1 MTERAST
8 LNRRKL
14 LLICAAILLG
24 GGVLTVLIF
33 TTEPTAERS
42 GATRRTAMLVD
53 VREVERGTYRPEIRA
68 MGTVEPARDIVLS
81 PRVTGEVMEVA
92 SGFVPG
98 GEASQ
103 GEALLKIDPAD
114 FRNRLEQRRS
124 ELQQAQAELKQE
136 EGRAAVARRDYELLD
151 ESLSGENEALVLRE
165 PQLEAA
171 RSQVASARAALDQA
185 RLDLER
191 ATLRA
196 PFDARILERN
206 INVGSQVAPGDELAR
221 LVGLDTYWVAATVP
235 LAHLRWLRFPQEGGE
250 GSPVQ
255 VRNRTAWAPGESR
268 DGTLFRLVGNLEEDT
283 RMARVLVTVD
293 DPLAR
298 REANAGEPPLMLGA
312 WVEAVLQGK
321 PLRDVVRL
329 DRNYLRQDDTVWLM
343 RDGELAIEPVRVA
356 MRDAKFAYITDG
368 LEGGEQVVTTN
379 LATVSEGAPL
389 RLSSEQGD
397 RPVVEEEGS

>member
-1 MTERAST
+1 MTERSST
-8 LNRRKL
+8 LNHRNM

-24 GGVLTVLIF
+24 GGLLTVLIF

-42 GATRRTAMLVD
+42 GATRQTAMLVD
-53 VREVERGTYRPEIRA
+53 VQEVERGTYRPEIRA

-92 SGFVPG
+92 PAFVPG
-98 GEASQ
+98 GEVAK
-103 GEALLKIDPAD
+103 GDILLKIDPAD

-124 ELQQAQAELKQE
+124 ELQQAQAELKLE
-136 EGRAAVARRDYELLD
+136 EGQADVARRDYQLLD

-171 RSQVASARAALDQA
+171 RAQVASARAAVDQA
-185 RLDLER
+185 ELDLQR
-191 ATLRA
+191 ATIRA
-196 PFDARILERN
+196 PFDARILTRG
-206 INVGSQVAPGDELAR
+206 INVGSQVAPGNDLAR
-221 LVGLDTYWVAATVP
+221 LVGLDTYWVAATVS
-235 LAHLRWLRFPQEGGE
+235 LSHLRWLRFPEEDGE
-250 GSPVQ
+250 GSPVE
-255 VRNRTAWAPGESR
+255 VRNRTAWAPEESR

-298 REANAGEPPLMLGA
+298 REANAGDPALILGA
-312 WVEAVLQGK
+312 FVEAVMQGK

-329 DRNYLRQDDTVWLM
+329 DRDYLRQDDTVWLM
-343 RDGELAIEPVRVA
+343 RDGELAIQPVRVL

-397 RPVVEEEGS
+397 RTAPEEESS